1 MQLTVKGQTAYVYT
15 GGKTFDR
22 KLPAVVFL
30 HGAQLDHSCWNLQ
43 SRWFGHH
50 GFGVLAV
57 DLPGHGRS
65 AGTPLGSIE
74 ELAQW
79 VDALLSSV
87 ELEQAALVGHSMGSL
102 IAIEAALQFPKRVS
116 RLALLGSTLPMP
128 VSAALLDAAWHNE
141 PKAVAMVN
149 SFSHSFP
156 AQVGGNTVPGLWM
169 MGMNQRLMERQ
180 KSGVFGCDMNAC
192 NAYARPLTDLSAIR
206 QPTLIL
212 AGAQD
217 RMTPPKASRALASA
231 IATARLEVLPG
242 AGHALMAEQPDHV
255 LNHLRD
261 FLQQ

>member
-15 GGKTFDR
+15 GGRTFDR

-102 IAIEAALQFPKRVS
+102 IAIEAALRFPKRVS

-128 VSAALLDAAWHNE
+128 VSATLLDAAWHNE

-180 KSGVFGCDMNAC
+180 KPGVFGRDMNAC

-217 RMTPPKASRALASA
+217 RMTPPKASRALAGA
-231 IATARLEVLPG
+231 IATARVEVLAG
-242 AGHALMAEQPDHV
+242 AGHALMAEQPDRV
-255 LNHLRD
+255 LDHLRD
-261 FLQQ
+261 FLKQ